1 LEEAEEEETKG
12 EEAEGGLA
20 AVGTAEAAIA
30 VGEALPAV
38 AGMIKNRAAPKT
50 TMEGVPLAGTHP
62 TP

>member
-1 LEEAEEEETKG
+1 MKG

-50 TMEGVPLAGTHP
+50 SMEGVPLAGTHP